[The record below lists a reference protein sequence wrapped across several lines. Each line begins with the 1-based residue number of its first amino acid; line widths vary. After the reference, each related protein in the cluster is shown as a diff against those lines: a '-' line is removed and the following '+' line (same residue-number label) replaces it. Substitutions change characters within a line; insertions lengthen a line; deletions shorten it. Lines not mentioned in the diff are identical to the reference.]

1 MNTTENGVIN
11 SAVNEVLVIAIDRS
25 EGKIV
30 AEAAADEMI
39 GMIVILSEAELAQT
53 TENIEVAAVAVDE
66 TGIRRVVTC
75 LRRSACG
82 LIGVMKDVLDMV
94 VMKDIRCTVGATSH
108 IQCIPGT
115 AVTVGTRK

>member
-39 GMIVILSEAELAQT
+39 GMIGK
-53 TENIEVAAVAVDE
+53 
-66 TGIRRVVTC
+66 GIC
-75 LRRSACG
+75 L
-82 LIGVMKDVLDMV
+82 
-94 VMKDIRCTVGATSH
+94 
-108 IQCIPGT
+108 Q
-115 AVTVGTRK
+115 